1 MRHLRPTKEPIE
13 LQIGAVSLVLAH
25 LLAIAALRGAF
36 YSIRT
41 NTRKSIID
49 FQ

>member
-1 MRHLRPTKEPIE
+1 MRYLRPRKVPIE
-13 LQIGAVSLVLAH
+13 LQIGAVFPVLAH

-41 NTRKSIID
+41 NTRKSTID